1 MSSLGVARGMFY
13 CSYFMQHERLTPC
26 RNTRRAVAPMRRKP
40 LSTSLVFLLVLF
52 LLCCPGAT
60 PLWGQTN
67 QSTTGQANEL
77 LRRKIEAW
85 KTPLPVLI
93 AVPICKDPI
102 AALLQAD
109 PSTPK
114 ADDENICQA
123 TVAPAFTT
131 AQPKKPSKLAQQKLM
146 VGADVLRTVVMLA
159 RFYEGRGYQLAWST
173 DSGPLPHATALLDA
187 IQAQAEQ
194 EGLQAKNY
202 RLEKMQN
209 LVQDLS
215 DKGKTQAPLDPRA
228 LMDLDLLLT
237 DTFLLYGA
245 HVSLGTPR
253 WTALDA
259 QWFLDHQKTDL
270 VLALQHALAT
280 NRVADTLKE
289 LPPWHSGY
297 TKLRDVLAKY
307 RELRA
312 RGGWPHVPPGFD
324 LRPGDQDD
332 RIPALRARLQ
342 ITGELTPSPSPD
354 NAPSNGSTNRKKER
368 NLHLLYRNIYDPPL
382 VQAVKRFQKRHGL
395 AVDGVVGGRTLA
407 TLNVSIT
414 TRIRQIIANMNRWR
428 ELPNNLGD
436 RYVAVNI
443 PNYTLDVIDNGQST
457 MHMKVVV
464 GKMVERRY
472 TPTFSASMTYLV
484 LNPYWHV
491 PKSIAENELF
501 PLSEK
506 DPSYFAKNNFVVHRV
521 PIAEKQVPD
530 PTATDG
536 STIAQTVYQY
546 RLKQAP
552 GPKNALGRVKFM
564 FPNPH
569 GVYLH
574 DTPSK
579 ELFNR
584 SIRTYSHGCI
594 RIEKPLELAEYLL
607 RGTEKWT
614 RDEILATIARSK
626 EKTIPLPEA
635 IPVYIQYWTAWVDDA
650 GDIQFRN
657 DIYGYDDVP
666 GARLPVSPP
675 KNPRP
680 QPMPAVRPHLQE
692 AQAKHGESR
701 SEPHAAP
708 PTPQPTS
715 PSSTLLEAAPP

>member
-1 MSSLGVARGMFY
+1 M
-13 CSYFMQHERLTPC
+13 
-26 RNTRRAVAPMRRKP
+26 
-40 LSTSLVFLLVLF
+40 
-52 LLCCPGAT
+52 
-60 PLWGQTN
+60 PLWGQID
-67 QSTTGQANEL
+67 QSTTGQATEL
-77 LRRKIEAW
+77 LRQKIEAW
-85 KTPLPVLI
+85 KTPLPAL
-93 AVPICKDPI
+93 VPASICEDPV

-109 PSTPK
+109 PSAPPVDAT
-114 ADDENICQA
+114 NISQA
-123 TVAPAFTT
+123 TVAPAFTP
-131 AQPKKPSKLAQQKLM
+131 AQPKKPAKLAQQKLM
-146 VGADVLRTVVMLA
+146 VGAEVLRTMVMLA

-173 DSGPLPHATALLDA
+173 DSGPLPQATALLDA

-215 DKGKTQAPLDPRA
+215 DKGKTQEPLDPRA
-228 LMDLDLLLT
+228 LADLDLLLT
-237 DTFLLYGA
+237 DTFLLYGT
-245 HVSLGTPR
+245 HVSLGIPR

-259 QWFLDHQKTDL
+259 QWFLDHQKIDL

-280 NRVADTLKE
+280 NRVADTLKD
-289 LPPWHSGY
+289 LPPRHPGY
-297 TKLRDVLAKY
+297 TKLRDVLARY
-307 RELRA
+307 RELMA

-332 RIPALRARLQ
+332 RMPALRARLQ

-354 NAPSNGSTNRKKER
+354 NVLSNGTTSRKKER
-368 NLHLLYRNIYDPPL
+368 NLNLLYRDIYDPPL
-382 VQAVKRFQKRHGL
+382 VEAVKRFQKRHGL

-407 TLNVSIT
+407 TLNVSIA

-443 PNYTLDVIDNGQST
+443 PNYTLDVIENDQST

-464 GKMVERRY
+464 GKMVEQRH

-491 PKSIAENELF
+491 PKSIAEKELF

-506 DPSYFAKNNFVVHRV
+506 DPSYFAKNNFIVHRV

-536 STIAQTVYQY
+536 STIAKTVYQY

-579 ELFNR
+579 DLFNR

-614 RDEILATIARSK
+614 RDAILATIARSK
-626 EKTIPLPEA
+626 EKTIWLPEA

-650 GDIQFRN
+650 GAIQFRN

-680 QPMPAVRPHLQE
+680 QPMPAVQPSFQE
-692 AQAKHGESR
+692 VQATHGESR

-708 PTPQPTS
+708 PTPQPAS
-715 PSSTLLEAAPP
+715 SSSTLLEAAPP